1 MPSPAAGSAP
11 FTDMDKSF
19 AVGILLLK
27 EGSFVLLDVKKIN
40 ECRRTA
46 RIISYFC
53 TEIWSTRLLVSGSL
67 IFRDCNLEIVCD
79 AEGSGV

>member
-27 EGSFVLLDVKKIN
+27 EGSFVLLDVKKKN
-40 ECRRTA
+40 ECRTA

>member
-1 MPSPAAGSAP
+1 M
-11 FTDMDKSF
+11 
-19 AVGILLLK
+19 
-27 EGSFVLLDVKKIN
+27 LLDVKKKN
-40 ECRRTA
+40 ECRTA

>member
-27 EGSFVLLDVKKIN
+27 EGSFVFLDAKKKTNVEGQQGLFPIFVL
-40 ECRRTA
+40 R
-46 RIISYFC
+46 FGQ
-53 TEIWSTRLLVSGSL
+53 LVCWFL
-67 IFRDCNLEIVCD
+67 DL
-79 AEGSGV
+79 